1 MTFSISHPETKTIEI
16 PFVKKKKNESEL
28 PLKKL
33 TFCNTGTKKNEDF
46 TYYDYVGHL
55 EKFGYEWSK
64 YGFNYEIKIQNSEII
79 KKLTLKKKKNNKRRD
94 IQVDESRI
102 WNMLPNWNTN
112 NNISKS
118 IISYSVGYLFD
129 EKLIK
134 DKFNLTARGSYDF
147 TSLKPLQ
154 KNIFIGSATENVS
167 ENQMFEVQMICI
179 RFIIDIL
186 LCW

>member
-1 MTFSISHPETKTIEI
+1 
-16 PFVKKKKNESEL
+16 
-28 PLKKL
+28 
-33 TFCNTGTKKNEDF
+33 
-46 TYYDYVGHL
+46 
-55 EKFGYEWSK
+55 
-64 YGFNYEIKIQNSEII
+64 
-79 KKLTLKKKKNNKRRD
+79 
-94 IQVDESRI
+94 
-102 WNMLPNWNTN
+102 MLPNWNTN

-118 IISYSVGYLFD
+118 IISSSVGYLFD

>member
-79 KKLTLKKKKNNKRRD
+79 KKLTLKKKKIIKEEIFKLMNQEYG
-94 IQVDESRI
+94 ICYRI
-102 WNMLPNWNTN
+102 GIL
-112 NNISKS
+112 
-118 IISYSVGYLFD
+118 II
-129 EKLIK
+129 
-134 DKFNLTARGSYDF
+134 
-147 TSLKPLQ
+147 
-154 KNIFIGSATENVS
+154 
-167 ENQMFEVQMICI
+167 
-179 RFIIDIL
+179 IL
-186 LCW
+186 AKV